1 MLVDLEL
8 PDGDGLTLIREM
20 SASNS
25 SVASLAFTGLIERET
40 PNRALEAGAAGLV
53 DKMGSLEEIATEIN
67 SLLGK

>member
-1 MLVDLEL
+1 L

-25 SVASLAFTGLIERET
+25 SVASLAFTELIERET